1 MGYRELQERGRMELD
16 QSKLTKDQRSREMFK
31 KVEAFIA
38 SRREFDH
45 LETGDTYLR
54 NAIIYC
60 RQRRLPIAQILVVR
74 QQMIDKWK

>member
-16 QSKLTKDQRSREMFK
+16 QSKLTKDQRSREIFNN
-31 KVEAFIA
+31 VEVFIA

-45 LETGDTYLR
+45 LEKGDPQLR

-60 RQRRLPIAQILVVR
+60 RERRLPIAHILVVR
-74 QQMIDKWK
+74 QQMVDRWK